1 MIAINSITGKFE
13 YTQKDYSSF
22 INSVFGNLVK
32 PNPDINE
39 LLKDKNRI
47 KKAD

>member
-1 MIAINSITGKFE
+1 MIAINSKNGKFE
-13 YTQKDYSSF
+13 YTTQDYSNF

-39 LLKDKNRI
+39 LLKDKDRI
-47 KKAD
+47 KRVD

>member
-1 MIAINSITGKFE
+1 MIAINSKNGKFE
-13 YTQKDYSSF
+13 YTTQDYSNF

-32 PNPDINE
+32 PNPDIND
-39 LLKDKNRI
+39 LLKYKNRI

>member
-1 MIAINSITGKFE
+1 MIAINSKNGKFE
-13 YTQKDYSSF
+13 YTDKDYSNF

-39 LLKDKNRI
+39 LLKDKDRI
-47 KKAD
+47 KRVD